1 MAEDGI
7 KQKIVIEDG
16 FSGTLEDL
24 SEQSEKTSES
34 VDGLTESLEDQT
46 KQYEEVSKA
55 TERFSN
61 FIGKLGGMFAKVA
74 EGVKGYTEKL
84 TGMYSQLT
92 DTSQAQSNMMKLF
105 FVGNTDDG
113 VINKYFDHMNDV
125 ISRNIESIELRDK
138 LRAMYGDAADEARDS
153 SFKLAMQIGEDTKE
167 VTRLAAKSAQ
177 QGIGTQEFERIMML
191 ADRVGSLNYGED
203 TMGVAEQ
210 LVSNMKSGHDAGTI
224 ASLYGGGEKMERQL
238 KAAGYERALN
248 AGDLNKA
255 LDIAEKI
262 AQEAGYTNEAYE
274 NASQSLSRNWKR
286 IGTFVENIR
295 DRVETLYTETF
306 EPLVKCLAD
315 FLQSKEVQTAMKV
328 IDGIANVI
336 THYIKK
342 GVQFIADN
350 IDKIFKIGMVA
361 TAWSL
366 LTPIR
371 LISIA
376 MGGTTLSFLAIIAAG
391 VGLFLLLNHI
401 LQELGVCQS
410 MAGLIAGTFVFW
422 KNVLDNIGIFIGNI
436 PDSFSELFY
445 KIKKHAL
452 ELAKSIVELFSESIH
467 SIADDVIDT
476 IDNIINNTP
485 MGKMIGIDFDA
496 NAIKAAI
503 TPTEITKK
511 LDDMIW
517 VANSRAKIAADAQ
530 DKYIDALKGV
540 DEAYQIQ
547 SFEELGDK
555 LGDYFGQFTSL
566 TNAVNGIKGN
576 TDAIRKYNEQE
587 EELKWLKAF
596 SDRQITSSYSSMT
609 SNVRNVTFNGMSQA
623 GMAEMGRRNISTI
636 PSRAR
641 M

>member
-34 VDGLTESLEDQT
+34 VDGLTESLDDQT
-46 KQYEEVSKA
+46 KGYQEASKA

-61 FIGKLGGMFAKVA
+61 FLGKMNGMFAKVA
-74 EGVKGYTEKL
+74 EGVRGYTEKL
-84 TGMYSQLT
+84 SGMYTQLT
-92 DTSQAQSNMMKLF
+92 DTSQAQSNMMKMF

-113 VINKYFDHMNDV
+113 IINKYFDHMNDV

-167 VTRLAAKSAQ
+167 VTKLAAKSAQ

-315 FLQSKEVQTAMKV
+315 FLQSKEVQTAVKV
-328 IDGIANVI
+328 IDGIANII
-336 THYIKK
+336 TNYIKK

-391 VGLFLLLNHI
+391 VGLFMLLNHI
-401 LQELGVCQS
+401 LQELGVCES
-410 MAGLIAGTFVFW
+410 TAGLIAGTFVFW
-422 KNVLDNIGIFIGNI
+422 KNVLENVGIFIGNI
-436 PDSFSELFY
+436 PDLFMEMLYKTKSKLLSF
-445 KIKKHAL
+445 
-452 ELAKSIVELFSESIH
+452 AKSILEIISGGIKS
-467 SIADDVIDT
+467 
-476 IDNIINNTP
+476 IINDWLA
-485 MGKMIGIDFDA
+485 GIDLILSALGVDIDLNDA
-496 NAIKAAI
+496 IEAVNGVGNDFLQS
-503 TPTEITKK
+503 
-511 LDDMIW
+511 LDDKILD
-517 VANSRAKIAADAQ
+517 ADRRAKIAADAQ

-555 LGDYFGQFTSL
+555 IGDYFGQFTTL
-566 TNAVNGIKGN
+566 NKTVKGIAGN

-587 EELKWLKAF
+587 EDLSWLKAF